1 MCYLDP
7 AALTGPLVVRP
18 RAEGD
23 AITLPGRPRKR
34 IKKLLIDAKV
44 PRWDREDL
52 PVAADETGPVWL
64 AGFGPDAP
72 RLAAPGAPAL
82 ELRAIPL
89 RRPASPRGS
98 HL

>member
-1 MCYLDP
+1 MQYISHYQS
-7 AALTGPLVVRP
+7 PL
-18 RAEGD
+18 GG
-23 AITLPGRPRKR
+23 I
-34 IKKLLIDAKV
+34 LL
-44 PRWDREDL
+44 
-52 PVAADETGPVWL
+52 AADETGPVWL

-98 HL
+98 HS